1 MPRNYT
7 RKRGGSQQRPH
18 ISIRKRSDKPCVFI
32 RMLDHE
38 GLGNQL
44 FIYAAGIVASKKTG
58 LPICLIKSRKNP
70 HSRNAYKNLFKDST
84 NVQIFDNDADV
95 ADRTR
100 AAQTILHLTSG
111 KATAKWSN
119 KNIRYSNNT
128 KKTNAR
134 MPFRLFQNYS
144 AVEGVID
151 EVKRRLINREF
162 RKSKYDAL
170 RKGTDSETSAF
181 VHVRR
186 GDYVGTGWDLDEDY
200 YKRAL
205 DILEA
210 ESGKKNTEIKTLW
223 IISTDRK
230 WCESVWGKET
240 DSLKYFESKNE
251 LEALYKMMLCEAG
264 GVLSASTFSSW
275 GAMMGPD
282 RAVNSTIVYPL
293 NWLTHDNDG
302 DNPLNFPGGEKWIG
316 IPNKVPNT
324 V

>member
-1 MPRNYT
+1 MSRNYT
-7 RKRGGSQQRPH
+7 RKRGSRQHSR

-32 RMLDHE
+32 NMLENE

-70 HSRNAYKNLFKDST
+70 HSRNLYKNLFKHPT
-84 NVQIFDNDADV
+84 NVQIFDNEADV
-95 ADRTR
+95 TDRTE
-100 AAQTILHLTSG
+100 AAETILHLMNG
-111 KATAKWSN
+111 HATAKWSN
-119 KNIRYSNNT
+119 NNIRYSNNT

-144 AVEGVID
+144 AIEGVID
-151 EVKRRLINREF
+151 EVKERLIHKEF

-170 RKGTDSETSAF
+170 RKGTDSATSAF

-186 GDYVGTGWDLDEDY
+186 GDYVGTGWHLNEDY
-200 YKRAL
+200 YKRAVETL
-205 DILEA
+205 KT
-210 ESGKKNTEIKTLW
+210 ESQKKNTEIKTLW
-223 IISTDRK
+223 IISTDPE

-275 GAMMGPD
+275 GGMMGPD
-282 RAVNSTIVYPL
+282 RVVNSTIVYPL

-302 DNPLNFPGGEKWIG
+302 DNPLNFPDDGKWIG
-316 IPNKVPNT
+316 IPNKV
-324 V
+324 